1 MIVMRARLGLLV
13 VGFLAAAG
21 AIMTVVA
28 AVAAPV
34 AVLAGTSWDN

>member
-1 MIVMRARLGLLV
+1 MRTRLSLLVLGLLAA
-13 VGFLAAAG
+13 VGVF
-21 AIMTVVA
+21 IVVA